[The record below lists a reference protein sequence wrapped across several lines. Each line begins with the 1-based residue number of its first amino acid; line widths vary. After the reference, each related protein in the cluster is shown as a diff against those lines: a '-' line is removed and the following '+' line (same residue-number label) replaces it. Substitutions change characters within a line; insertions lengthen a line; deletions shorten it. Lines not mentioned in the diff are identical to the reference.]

1 MSKSNRSIL
10 LNNDIDY
17 ESVEKIINDIIEIN
31 SDDDLKEDQWF
42 ESTDSTI
49 LHNEIIY
56 HREPIKLYI
65 NSYGG
70 DVYSGLALVN
80 IIKNSKTPIYTIA
93 IGACMS
99 AALQIWLAGHK
110 RFVSKNSTLLFHD
123 ISSGGCTCKTEDIRQ
138 DLKECE
144 RLREIFIGEIIE
156 KSTKVTREMLD
167 EVIKSRTD
175 WYIPADEAIELG
187 LANHYYTREDQ

>member
-17 ESVEKIINDIIEIN
+17 ESVGKIINDIIEIN

-42 ESTDSTI
+42 ESMDSTI

-56 HREPIKLYI
+56 H
-65 NSYGG
+65 
-70 DVYSGLALVN
+70 
-80 IIKNSKTPIYTIA
+80 
-93 IGACMS
+93 
-99 AALQIWLAGHK
+99 
-110 RFVSKNSTLLFHD
+110 
-123 ISSGGCTCKTEDIRQ
+123 
-138 DLKECE
+138 
-144 RLREIFIGEIIE
+144 
-156 KSTKVTREMLD
+156 